1 MSILSMRAMRGGA
14 VFIEK
19 MPPYLHTEAFYVTYI
34 S

>member
-1 MSILSMRAMRGGA
+1 MSILSMRGGA